1 LTAYKSEKLIV
12 YKQCLAELLEQCS
25 RCRHCCSLKWTV
37 KGTFVS
43 VLQHCQSCDHKH
55 RWASQPMVKDL
66 PEGNLLLSASI
77 LFSGASFAKVSRV
90 FSAMNISSI
99 SQSTFYD
106 HNKKLLQP
114 TIISLW
120 NDTQKQLLD
129 WLSQRPGEIVL
140 GGDMRADSP
149 GHSAKFGSYTVMELR
164 SNRVLHISLVQVR
177 RLTS

>member
-1 LTAYKSEKLIV
+1 
-12 YKQCLAELLEQCS
+12 
-25 RCRHCCSLKWTV
+25 
-37 KGTFVS
+37 
-43 VLQHCQSCDHKH
+43 
-55 RWASQPMVKDL
+55 MVKDL

-99 SQSTFYD
+99 SQTTFYD

-120 NDTQKQLLD
+120 NDTQNQLLD

-149 GHSAKFGSYTVMELR
+149 GHSAKYGSYTVMELR

-177 RLTS
+177 RLTCWLFHFVFIIYKTIYVIVLLASFMCSVYTGKTFYIFYHTYA

>member
-1 LTAYKSEKLIV
+1 
-12 YKQCLAELLEQCS
+12 
-25 RCRHCCSLKWTV
+25 
-37 KGTFVS
+37 
-43 VLQHCQSCDHKH
+43 
-55 RWASQPMVKDL
+55 MVKDL

-99 SQSTFYD
+99 SQTTFYD

-120 NDTQKQLLD
+120 NDTQNQLLD

-149 GHSAKFGSYTVMELR
+149 GHSAKYGSYTVMELR

-177 RLTS
+177 RLTC